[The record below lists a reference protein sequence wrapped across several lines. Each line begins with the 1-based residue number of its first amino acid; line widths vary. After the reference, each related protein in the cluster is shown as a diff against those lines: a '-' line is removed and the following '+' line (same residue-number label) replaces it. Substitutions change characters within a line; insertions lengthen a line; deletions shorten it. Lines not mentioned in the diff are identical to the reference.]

1 MSNIA
6 YMSAIAADLLQA
18 TYIHTAVVGA
28 ESEVVVTP
36 LSYLDMREGT
46 SSLPVQCPSN
56 TIL

>member
-1 MSNIA
+1 MA

-46 SSLPVQCPSN
+46 SSLPVLCPGN
-56 TIL
+56 TTV

>member
-1 MSNIA
+1 MA
-6 YMSAIAADLLQA
+6 YMFGKTADLLQA

-28 ESEVVVTP
+28 ESVVVVTP